1 NDHARNYD
9 IVVLNGLWNYMSYGA
24 WRSLHRSAVPYFVFP
39 HGMLD
44 PWFNTAQP
52 VKFIFK
58 NAFWKLFERK
68 VLRDARALL
77 FTTDE
82 EQNRAS
88 KSSKP
93 YAAHGLIAGYGAE
106 AAAGAPAGQRA
117 DFFAKAPGAKG
128 RKLIVFLGRLHE
140 KKGIDLLIR
149 AFARHADELP
159 AFD

>member
-1 NDHARNYD
+1 
-9 IVVLNGLWNYMSYGA
+9 
-24 WRSLHRSAVPYFVFP
+24 
-39 HGMLD
+39 LD

-58 NAFWKLFERK
+58 SAFWKLFERR
-68 VLRDARALL
+68 VLRDARAVL

-82 EQNRAS
+82 EQNLAS
-88 KSSKP
+88 QSFKP

-106 AAAGAPAGQRA
+106 DAAGDPARQRA
-117 DFFAKAPGAKG
+117 EFFAKAPGAKG

-159 AFD
+159 AFDLLIAGPDQVGLQSRLMGLARDLNIAQRIHWPG